1 MEKLK
6 NIHPCEILKE
16 EFLEP
21 FGITPYRLAKEI
33 NIPVSGIMQILKK
46 KRRITTDTALRLAA
60 FFGNSAD
67 FWVGIQSEYDIREER
82 EKLANE
88 IGKIHNIKELAY
100 ISRSTKVF
108 VYQQIGFFRKIGFP
122 EKFIPENIW
131 KLTSTV
137 SQIFVYIN

>member
-6 NIHPCEILKE
+6 NIHPGEILKE

-21 FGITPYRLAKEI
+21 FGITPYRLAKKI
-33 NIPVSGIMQILKK
+33 NIPVSGIMQVVKN
-46 KRRITTDTALRLAA
+46 KRRITTDTALRLAV

-82 EKLANE
+82 KKLADE

-100 ISRSTKVF
+100 I
-108 VYQQIGFFRKIGFP
+108 
-122 EKFIPENIW
+122 
-131 KLTSTV
+131 
-137 SQIFVYIN
+137 